1 MKSLAIAALKW
12 AKTYVIEWLASPEGR
27 ETLLELAEELVK
39 RTDNKIDDRLV
50 EMIRK
55 GTK

>member
-1 MKSLAIAALKW
+1 MKSLAITALKW
-12 AKTYVIEWLASPEGR
+12 AKTYVIEWLTSPEGR
-27 ETLLELAEELVK
+27 DTLLELAEKLAE

-55 GTK
+55 GTE